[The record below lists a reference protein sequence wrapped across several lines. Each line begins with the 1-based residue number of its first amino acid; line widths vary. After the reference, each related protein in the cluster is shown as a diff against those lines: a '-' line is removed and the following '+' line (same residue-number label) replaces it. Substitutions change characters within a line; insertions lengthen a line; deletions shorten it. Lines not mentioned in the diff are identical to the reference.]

1 MQTARVTE
9 RKLCCLDQGYDAG
22 DTNPTKATT
31 LHWANESTTQW
42 VEWVS
47 REQEN
52 GKRRREKRARWLL
65 SKPVESSRCLLCQQS
80 RKSERIT
87 QNFALTFTSRF
98 ALHGLQVRL
107 GRTSLPSSFFP
118 LIGHLLDEV
127 SVSGWGR
134 GALVLHQRAI
144 VLLLRFWHCHSQG
157 TYAKQ
162 CKK

>member
-1 MQTARVTE
+1 M
-9 RKLCCLDQGYDAG
+9 G
-22 DTNPTKATT
+22 
-31 LHWANESTTQW
+31 
-42 VEWVS
+42 
-47 REQEN
+47 
-52 GKRRREKRARWLL
+52 WLL

-107 GRTSLPSSFFP
+107 GRPSSSFS
-118 LIGHLLDEV
+118 LIGHLLV
-127 SVSGWGR
+127 VGSVGGW

-144 VLLLRFWHCHSQG
+144 VLVLRFWHCHSQG